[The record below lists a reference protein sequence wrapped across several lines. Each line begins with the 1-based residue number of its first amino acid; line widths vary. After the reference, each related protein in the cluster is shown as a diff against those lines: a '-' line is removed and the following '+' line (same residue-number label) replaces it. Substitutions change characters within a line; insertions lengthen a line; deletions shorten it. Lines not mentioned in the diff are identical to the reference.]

1 MLPYDAKKKEEER
14 KEERKKKADVIK
26 LCLQMEKSL

>member
-1 MLPYDAKKKEEER
+1 MLPYDAKKKKEER